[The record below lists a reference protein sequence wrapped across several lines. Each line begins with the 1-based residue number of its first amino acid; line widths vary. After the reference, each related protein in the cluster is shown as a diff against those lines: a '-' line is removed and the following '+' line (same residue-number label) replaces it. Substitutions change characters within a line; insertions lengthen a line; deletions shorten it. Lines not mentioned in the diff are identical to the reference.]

1 MQARQWPLIV
11 GLALAGSFICSGYSA
26 QSSAADQSSAAE
38 QTVAQ
43 QAQQLLEQAGV
54 LGGLV
59 VHLGCGDGQLT
70 AALRSSESF
79 LVHGLDTQ
87 PANVEAARKHVRS
100 LGLYGKVAVDIF
112 DGKRL
117 PYIDNCVN
125 LLVVDQPGAIDR
137 AELLR
142 VLCPNGVALIKD
154 GQTWTKTVKPRPA
167 ELDQWTHYLYDP
179 TNNAVSRDRAVDFPR
194 HLQWLAGPRWSRHH
208 DHMSSAS
215 AMVSAEGRNFYIFD
229 EGSTA
234 SILLS
239 SNFQLI
245 ARDAFSGVLLW
256 KRPIPKWHTQ
266 MWRLKS
272 GPASLP
278 RRLVAVGQRVYVT
291 LGLDAPVSQLD
302 AATGKTLR
310 TYQQTVNTEEL
321 LVDGRMLLVVIDD
334 SPLVQPPLPKNFIYD
349 FSESPRRV
357 LAVDTESGETLWEHK
372 ARWVTPLSLTADGRR
387 VLFYDGQSVVCLQQ
401 ATGAELWQTPLGR
414 RTSVPSYYGPTLVS
428 HQGVILFAGS
438 DPESTE
444 YHTDNAKT
452 LFALDA
458 ATGRRL
464 WTAEH
469 PMSGYRSP
477 EDILVIDGLVWT
489 APLFLG
495 SHSGIFTGRELR
507 TGEVKVEF
515 PPDVNTHWFH
525 HRCYRAKA
533 TERYILTSRTGIEF
547 VDIRAKHW
555 TCHHWVR
562 GACLYGIM
570 PANGMIYNMPHP
582 CACYLE
588 AKLFGFNAL
597 APASPTRKVPDV
609 VPDEDR
615 LQRGP
620 AYDDLA
626 LAAGTAPAPGS
637 APSDWP
643 MYRRDPARSGHNP
656 MPVPAELK
664 QSWQAEIGG
673 RLSSVVIADGKL
685 LVAAVDSHT
694 VHALDAESGRPL
706 WAFTAGGRID
716 SPPTVWRG
724 RVLFGSADGYV
735 YCLRATD
742 GALCWRFR
750 AAPIDR
756 RMVAFDQVESVWPVH
771 GSVLIHDGVLWCAAG
786 RSMFLDGGIRLLRLD
801 PVTGKKL
808 GEEVFDDRD
817 PDSGE
822 NLQVRL
828 RGLNMPVALPDI
840 LVAHQDKV
848 FMKSLAFDRNGKRL
862 NIDAPTQPVA
872 QQQGEDA
879 HLFCPTGFLDDAYW
893 HRSYWVYGLRWASG
907 AGGYY
912 LAGRFA
918 PSGRLLV
925 FDAQRVY
932 GFNRKPQYFR
942 WTTPIEHHLFA
953 SDKQP
958 PIERTPRKPP
968 PETEPKPVKKPAAKS
983 GTKADA
989 QGPAEPPKQ
998 AASQPAAKTEGQ
1010 QQPHVKSQAQQKP
1023 APKAKFS
1030 ASESPDARIIC
1041 QWTQPLPLLARALV
1055 LAGDR
1060 LFVAGPPDL
1069 VDEEEALRT
1078 FDNPET
1084 QQKLLQQQR
1093 AWEGALG
1100 MILWV
1105 AAADDGRKLA
1115 EYRLPGLP
1123 VFDGMAAA
1131 GGKLYLATTEGKILC
1146 FTGK

>member
-1 MQARQWPLIV
+1 MQARRSCGIV
-11 GLALAGSFICSGYSA
+11 VLVVAASFLCCGCFA
-26 QSSAADQSSAAE
+26 QSAAADAS
-38 QTVAQ
+38 VAQ
-43 QAQQLLEQAGV
+43 KAQQLLEQSGV

-70 AALRSSESF
+70 AALGSGESY
-79 LVHGLDTQ
+79 LVHGLDMR
-87 PANVEAARKHVRS
+87 PENVETARKHVQS
-100 LGLYGKVAVDIF
+100 LGLYGKVAIDVF
-112 DGKRL
+112 DGRRL

-125 LLVVDQPGAIDR
+125 LMVVEQPGSLDN

-142 VLCPNGVALIKD
+142 VLCPNGVALIRQGENWD
-154 GQTWTKTVKPRPA
+154 RLVKPRPP
-167 ELDQWTHYLYDP
+167 EIDQWTHYLYDP
-179 TNNAVSRDRAVDFPR
+179 TNNAVSRDAVVDFPR

-229 EGSTA
+229 EGLAA
-234 SILLS
+234 SILLPS
-239 SNFQLI
+239 DFQLI

-256 KRPIPKWHTQ
+256 KRPIPKWHPQ
-266 MWRLKS
+266 LWRLKS

-302 AATGKTLR
+302 AATGRTLR
-310 TYQQTVNTEEL
+310 TYQQTAHAEEL
-321 LVDGRMLLVVIDD
+321 LVDGRTLLVVIDD
-334 SPLVQPPLPKNFIYD
+334 TPLVQSPLPKNFIYD

-357 LAVDTESGETLWEHK
+357 LAVDTQSGKTLWEYK
-372 ARWVTPLSLTADGRR
+372 ARWVTPLSLTADGQR
-387 VLFYDGQSVVCLQQ
+387 VLFYDGGSVVCLDQ
-401 ATGAELWQTPLGR
+401 ATGAELWQTPVGR
-414 RTSVPSYYGPTLVS
+414 RNSVPSYYGPTLVS
-428 HQGVILFAGS
+428 HQGVILFSGA
-438 DPESTE
+438 DPASTE

-477 EDILVIDGLVWT
+477 EDTLVIGGLVWT
-489 APLFLG
+489 APLFHG
-495 SHSGIFTGRELR
+495 SDSGIFTGRDLR

-515 PPDVNTHWFH
+515 PPDVKTHWFH

-597 APASPTRKVPDV
+597 APASPTRAVPREVRD
-609 VPDEDR
+609 DDR

-620 AYDDLA
+620 AYDAPLPA
-626 LAAGTAPAPGS
+626 HSAAESAAG
-637 APSDWP
+637 DWP
-643 MYRRDPARSGHNP
+643 MYRCDPARSGYCP
-656 MPVPAELK
+656 VGVPAELTEA
-664 QSWQAEIGG
+664 WQTVIGG
-673 RLSSVVIADGKL
+673 RLSSVVVAEGKL
-685 LVAAVDSHT
+685 LVAAVDAHT
-694 VHALDAESGRPL
+694 VHALAADTGKQL
-706 WAFTAGGRID
+706 WSFTAGGRVD

-724 RVLFGSADGYV
+724 RVFFGSADGYV
-735 YCLRATD
+735 YCLRAAD

-750 AAPIDR
+750 AAPVDR

-771 GSVLIHDGVLWCAAG
+771 GSVLIHQGVLWCTAG

-801 PVTGKKL
+801 PITGKKL

-828 RGLNMPVALPDI
+828 RGMNMPVAMPDI
-840 LVAHQDKV
+840 LVAHADKV
-848 FMKSLAFDRNGKRL
+848 FMKSLAFDQQGRRL
-862 NIDAPTQPVA
+862 NIDAPTQPPA
-872 QQQGEDA
+872 QQQGDDA

-907 AGGYY
+907 AGGYF

-918 PSGRLLV
+918 PAGRLLV
-925 FDAQRVY
+925 FDAERVY
-932 GFNRKPQYFR
+932 GFNRLPQYFR

-953 SDKQP
+953 SAKQP

-968 PETEPKPVKKPAAKS
+968 PEAAQEPGKKPAGKPAGPSHSEQAKQTGGPSAPEPSTPEAGKPAAK
-983 GTKADA
+983 T
-989 QGPAEPPKQ
+989 
-998 AASQPAAKTEGQ
+998 AAQ
-1010 QQPHVKSQAQQKP
+1010 QQPKTEVKPQTKP
-1023 APKAKFS
+1023 APMAKFT
-1030 ASESPDARIIC
+1030 ATDPPEARIVC
-1041 QWTQPLPLLARALV
+1041 QWTQSVPLLARAIA
-1055 LAGDR
+1055 LAGDK

-1069 VDEEEALRT
+1069 VDEEQALRT
-1078 FDNPET
+1078 LDNPKT
-1084 QQKLLQQQR
+1084 QEQLLQQQK
-1093 AWEGALG
+1093 AWQGAYG
-1100 MILWV
+1100 MILW
-1105 AAADDGRKLA
+1105 AAAAEDGRKLA

-1131 GGKLYLATTEGKILC
+1131 GGKLYLATTDGKVLC
-1146 FTGK
+1146 LSAK